1 MKDELMSLTAD
12 HLFDVRGLVTIVT
25 GAASGLGLAIAEAM
39 AANGAVV
46 VLADRNET
54 ELKRV
59 SRDVLPAAE
68 IAAVDVADPDA
79 IRRLTDDVVVRKGK
93 LDVVFA
99 NAGISAGPGIV
110 SPKGAIENID
120 LAAWNEVLATNQTG
134 VFTTMQAAARHMKA
148 QRSGRIVVTASV
160 GGLRGAW
167 ATGYSYAASKAAV
180 VNLVRQAALE
190 LAPFGIQVNAIAPGF
205 FRTAL
210 GGGRLLDE
218 AGTKPLEAMV
228 PMKRIAMPREIAGVS
243 LLLASPAA
251 SYITGSVFTVDGG
264 ITAA

>member
-1 MKDELMSLTAD
+1 MKDIRMSLTAE
-12 HLFDVRGLVTIVT
+12 HLFAVKGLVTIVT
-25 GAASGLGLAIAEAM
+25 GGASGLGLAIAEAM
-39 AANGAVV
+39 VANGADVILV
-46 VLADRNET
+46 DRNET
-54 ELKRV
+54 ELRRV
-59 SRDVLPAAE
+59 SQDVIPAAE

-79 IRRLTDDVVVRKGK
+79 IRRLTDAARKGK

-110 SPKGAIENID
+110 SPKGHIENID

-148 QRSGRIVVTASV
+148 QRRGRIVVTASV

-190 LAPFGIQVNAIAPGF
+190 LAPFDIQVNAIAPGF

-218 AGTKPLEAMV
+218 VATKPLEAIV
-228 PMKRIAMPREIAGVS
+228 PMRRIAMPREIAGVG
-243 LLLASPAA
+243 LLLASPAS
-251 SYITGSVFTVDGG
+251 SYITGSIFTVDGG

>member
-1 MKDELMSLTAD
+1 M
-12 HLFDVRGLVTIVT
+12 
-25 GAASGLGLAIAEAM
+25 
-39 AANGAVV
+39 
-46 VLADRNET
+46 
-54 ELKRV
+54 
-59 SRDVLPAAE
+59 
-68 IAAVDVADPDA
+68 
-79 IRRLTDDVVVRKGK
+79 
-93 LDVVFA
+93 
-99 NAGISAGPGIV
+99 
-110 SPKGAIENID
+110 
-120 LAAWNEVLATNQTG
+120 
-134 VFTTMQAAARHMKA
+134 
-148 QRSGRIVVTASV
+148 VTASV

-190 LAPFGIQVNAIAPGF
+190 LAPFDIQVNAIAPGF

-218 AGTKPLEAMV
+218 TATKPLEAIV

>member
-1 MKDELMSLTAD
+1 
-12 HLFDVRGLVTIVT
+12 
-25 GAASGLGLAIAEAM
+25 
-39 AANGAVV
+39 
-46 VLADRNET
+46 
-54 ELKRV
+54 
-59 SRDVLPAAE
+59 
-68 IAAVDVADPDA
+68 
-79 IRRLTDDVVVRKGK
+79 
-93 LDVVFA
+93 
-99 NAGISAGPGIV
+99 
-110 SPKGAIENID
+110 
-120 LAAWNEVLATNQTG
+120 
-134 VFTTMQAAARHMKA
+134 
-148 QRSGRIVVTASV
+148 VVTASV

-190 LAPFGIQVNAIAPGF
+190 LAPFDIQVNAIAPGF

-218 AGTKPLEAMV
+218 VATKPLEAIV
-228 PMKRIAMPREIAGVS
+228 PMKRIAMPHEIAGIS

>member
-1 MKDELMSLTAD
+1 MKDTRMSLTAE
-12 HLFDVRGLVTIVT
+12 HLFAVKGLVTIVT
-25 GAASGLGLAIAEAM
+25 GGASGLGLAIAEAM
-39 AANGAVV
+39 AANGADV
-46 VLADRNET
+46 VLVDRNDK

-59 SRDVLPAAE
+59 RQEVIPAAE
-68 IAAVDVADPDA
+68 IATVDVADPDA
-79 IRRLTDDVVVRKGK
+79 MRRLTDDVVARKGK

-110 SPKGAIENID
+110 SPKGNIENID

-134 VFTTMQAAARHMKA
+134 VFATMQAAARHMKA
-148 QRSGRIVVTASV
+148 QRRGRIVVTASV

-190 LAPFGIQVNAIAPGF
+190 LAPFDIRVNAIAPGF

-218 AGTKPLEAMV
+218 VATKPLEAMV
-228 PMKRIAMPREIAGVS
+228 PMRRIAMPREIAGVG

>member
-1 MKDELMSLTAD
+1 MSMTAE
-12 HLFDVRGLVTIVT
+12 HLFDVKGLVTIVT

-39 AANGAVV
+39 AANGADV

-59 SRDVLPAAE
+59 GREIIPTAE
-68 IAAVDVADPDA
+68 IATVDVADPDA
-79 IRRLTDDVVVRKGK
+79 IRRLTDDIVARKGR

-110 SPKGAIENID
+110 SPKGHIENID

-134 VFTTMQAAARHMKA
+134 VFTTMQAAARLMKA
-148 QRSGRIVVTASV
+148 RRRGRIVVTASV

-190 LAPFGIQVNAIAPGF
+190 LAPFDIQVNAIAPGF

-218 AGTKPLEAMV
+218 VATKPLEAIV
-228 PMKRIAMPREIAGVS
+228 PMRRIAMPREIAGVS